1 MYNTHTEISPVVI
14 NETEKWYDSRSIVTS
29 HAQEHEQV
37 VDDSLQAT
45 TSSYYSFLKIKI
57 SDVLAIKPISSSL
70 KFGFAIFEKNVSGNC
85 QD

>member
-29 HAQEHEQV
+29 YAQEHEQV

-70 KFGFAIFEKNVSGNC
+70 KFGFAIFEKNVSGNR
-85 QD
+85 QN